1 MSPSARRQ
9 RLSPAKIAGHLAVM
23 TAVSAVMGVLVA
35 GFALPFAGVAG
46 LGTRAVAEGVGK
58 LPAELTTE
66 PLAQRTRVLDSRGKV
81 LATFFDENRVNV
93 ELDEVAPIMRKAI
106 IAIEDYRFYRH
117 GALDLKGTLRA
128 FVTNQA
134 SDDVV
139 QGGSSITQQMVKMTL
154 IAQADTEEE
163 AAAATASTYQ
173 RKLNELRYAIA
184 FEEKYDKDW
193 ILQRYLNLAYF
204 GDGAHG
210 IQAASQ
216 HYFSRP
222 ASELELHQAALLAG
236 LVKNPT
242 GYDPTN
248 DPGEAIDRRNVVL
261 DRMAELKVVSER
273 EAEEAKARGLGL
285 DLAPTRN
292 GCVSA
297 AAPFFCDYVR
307 EYLLQEPAL
316 GKTVKAR
323 EEALSTGGLTIKST
337 VDMRMQRAADR
348 SVRKHVDPTDRAI
361 GGLAMVEP
369 GTGAV
374 RALAQ
379 SRPMGTNKR
388 KGETFLNYVVP
399 EEYGDANGFQAGSTF
414 KAFVLAAA
422 IDQGVALRA
431 RIKAP
436 PKVSIP
442 VNQYRGCNGRL
453 QSTERWE
460 PGNSTGS
467 GTFNLYTGTQ
477 QSVNTFFARL
487 ELRTGLC
494 QPYRLARQMG
504 IDLDDPAS
512 QQVPS
517 FTLGVANTNPLS
529 MAEAYATFAARGLH
543 CESRPVTEI
552 LGKDGSVVKTFPDQC
567 DRVLRRPV
575 ADAVNDILRGVQEPG
590 GFGHNAGLALK
601 QPSAGKTGTIN
612 RNMAVWFVGYT
623 PNLAAAS
630 MIAGANREGHWV
642 TLNGQVVGGS
652 RIDRAAGST
661 NAGPMWGDA
670 MKRIQRWLPDV
681 NFQAPDPRVV
691 RGKQVRVPDL
701 AGLSQLEAIR
711 KLRERGLVAVVGRK
725 VDSALPRGAVAYT
738 NPSAGSTVGS
748 GMTVT
753 LFRSDGTP
761 YVPPPRTRSRP
772 DSGGTSDGGTGGS
785 SGGGG
790 GSSGGG
796 GGSSGGGGGSDGP
809 GNGNGYGRGGR

>member
-1 MSPSARRQ
+1 MSSSAPKQ
-9 RLSPAKIAGHLAVM
+9 SLSLLKILGHLMVM
-23 TAVSAVMGVLVA
+23 VAVSVVMGVLVA
-35 GFALPFAGVAG
+35 GFVLPFAGVAG
-46 LGTRAVAEGVGK
+46 VGTHVVAESVGK

-66 PLAQRTRVLDSRGKV
+66 PLPQRTRVLDGRGRL
-81 LATFFDENRVNV
+81 LATFYDENRVNV
-93 ELDEVAPIMRKAI
+93 GLDEVAPIMRKAI

-117 GALDLKGTLRA
+117 GALDVKGTLRA

-134 SDDVV
+134 SDDMV

-154 IAQADTEEE
+154 IAQADTEAE
-163 AAAATASTYQ
+163 AAAATASTYE
-173 RKLNELRYAIA
+173 RKLNELRYAIG

-222 ASELELHQAALLAG
+222 ASALELHQAALLAG

-248 DPGEAIDRRNVVL
+248 DPDEAITRRNVVL
-261 DRMAELKVVSER
+261 NRMAELDVISDR
-273 EAEEAKARGLGL
+273 EAEQAKARGLGL
-285 DLAPTRN
+285 DLARTRN

-316 GKTVKAR
+316 GSTVR
-323 EEALSTGGLTIKST
+323 ERNEALSTGGLTIKT
-337 VDMRMQRAADR
+337 TIDMRMQRAADR
-348 SVRKHVDPTDRAI
+348 SVRRHVDPTDRAI

-379 SRPMGTNKR
+379 SRPMGSNKR

-399 EEYGDANGFQAGSTF
+399 ERYGDANGFQAGSTF

-422 IDQGVALRA
+422 IDQGVSLGA

-442 VNQYRGCNGRL
+442 VNAYRGCDGPL

-477 QSVNTFFARL
+477 QSVNTFFAKL

-494 QPYRLARQMG
+494 QPYRLAQRMG
-504 IDLDDPAS
+504 IELDDPTN

-517 FTLGVANTNPLS
+517 FTLGVVDTNPLA

-543 CESRPVTEI
+543 CESRPVTEVLDKNGSI
-552 LGKDGSVVKTFPDQC
+552 VKDYPATC
-567 DRVLRRPV
+567 ERVLSQPV
-575 ADAVNDILRGVQEPG
+575 ADAVNDILRGVQERG
-590 GFGHNAGLALK
+590 GFGHNAGLALD

-612 RNMAVWFVGYT
+612 SNMAVWFVGYT
-623 PNLAAAS
+623 PNLATAS

-670 MKRIQRWLPDV
+670 MKRIQRWLPDR
-681 NFQAPDPRVV
+681 NFVAPDPRVIK
-691 RGKQVRVPDL
+691 GKQVVVPDVRGDSPDV
-701 AGLSQLEAIR
+701 AAR
-711 KLRERGLVAVVGRK
+711 KLRRIGLLPYVGRM
-725 VDSALPRGAVAYT
+725 VDSAQPRGTVAAT
-738 NPSAGSTVGS
+738 TPRPGSQVGS
-748 GMTVT
+748 GRTVT
-753 LFRSDGTP
+753 LLISDGTP
-761 YVPPPRTRSRP
+761 YVPPPRPKDPKP
-772 DSGGTSDGGTGGS
+772 DPGGS

-790 GSSGGG
+790 TPGGG
-796 GGSSGGGGGSDGP
+796 DAGP
-809 GNGNGYGRGGR
+809 GNGNGNGRGGG